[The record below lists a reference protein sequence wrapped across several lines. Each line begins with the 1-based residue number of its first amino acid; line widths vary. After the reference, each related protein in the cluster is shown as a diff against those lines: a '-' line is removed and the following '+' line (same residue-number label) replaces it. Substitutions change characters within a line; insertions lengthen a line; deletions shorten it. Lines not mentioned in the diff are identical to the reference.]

1 VVDLPERYNVGADLL
16 ARNLPA
22 RASKIAIHSAAG
34 DLTYADLF
42 LLSNG
47 AARRLLDLGVRREE
61 RVLLAGYDS
70 PGWVALFLGAL
81 RLGAIPVPVNPLL
94 QRSEDYDHYV
104 YDSLARVVAVDANTE
119 EKLTEAA
126 RRAANPPIVLRVDQL
141 QPDAELDAAP
151 TRRDDMAFWLY
162 SSGSTGKPKAVVH
175 LQHDIPYTCVT
186 YAEQVLGITELD
198 TTFSTTGLFHAYG
211 FGNNLTFPYW
221 VGASTVLHAGRH
233 TPATVLDT
241 IETRRP
247 TLFFSAPTLY
257 NAILNFEG
265 AKNRNLTSI
274 RHCVAAAEALPAEVW
289 RRWKETFGLTILDG
303 VGSTEML
310 HIYCSNRLDDLKPG
324 SSGKPVP
331 GYELKILDEQGGP
344 VPRGE
349 AGDLYVK
356 GDSALALYWAQHE
369 KSKRSILGEWFS
381 SGDRYRVDEDGFYW
395 YEGRSDDM
403 IKVGGLWVSPVEIES
418 ALLEH
423 SAVAESAVVGVSV
436 DGFTKI
442 KAFVIARPTAVTGDA
457 LVAELQEHC
466 KSRLQRF
473 QYPHVIEFV
482 PELPKTVTG
491 KIQRYKLREQSVS
504 PNVVAQRKETA
515 PA

>member
-1 VVDLPERYNVGADLL
+1 MDLHLPDRYNVGADLL
-16 ARNLPA
+16 DRNLKA
-22 RASKIAIHSAAG
+22 GRDGKVAIHAATG
-34 DLTYADLF
+34 EVTYGELF
-42 LLSNG
+42 KLSCG
-47 AARRLLDLGVRREE
+47 AARALLELGVRREE
-61 RVLLAGYDS
+61 RVLIAGFDT
-70 PGWVALFLGAL
+70 PGWVAAFLGAI
-81 RLGAIPVPVNPLL
+81 RIGAIPVPVNPLL
-94 QRSEDYDHYV
+94 QRSADYDHYID
-104 YDSLARVVAVDANTE
+104 DSLARVVVVDGNTE
-119 EKLTEAA
+119 EKLRPAVEAA
-126 RRAANPPIVLRVDQL
+126 PHKPHFLRADHF
-141 QPDAELDAAP
+141 QPGAEVPSAP
-151 TRRDDMAFWLY
+151 TRKDDMAFWLY

-186 YAEQVLGITELD
+186 YAEQVLGIKESD

-233 TPATVLDT
+233 TPATVLET
-241 IETRRP
+241 IEKRKP

-265 AKNRNLTSI
+265 SKEKDLSSI
-274 RHCVAAAEALPAEVW
+274 RHCVAAAESLPAEVW
-289 RRWKETFGLTILDG
+289 RRWKEAYGLTILDG

-310 HIYCSNRLDDLKPG
+310 HIYCSNRLAELRAG

-331 GYELKILDEQGGP
+331 GYELKILDEHGEPVAQGQ
-344 VPRGE
+344 

-369 KSKRSILGEWFS
+369 KSKRSILGDWFFT
-381 SGDRYRVDEDGFYW
+381 GDRYRVDEDGFYW

-403 IKVGGLWVSPVEIES
+403 IKVSGLWVSPIEIES

-423 SAVAESAVVGVSV
+423 PAVAESAVVGVSL

-442 KAFVIARPTAVTGDA
+442 KAFVIPRSQAATGDSLA
-457 LVAELQEHC
+457 SELQEHC
-466 KSRLQRF
+466 KSRLQRY

-482 PELPKTVTG
+482 SELPKTVTG
-491 KIQRYKLREQSVS
+491 KIQRYKLRE
-504 PNVVAQRKETA
+504 KESA

>member
-1 VVDLPERYNVGADLL
+1 MPDLDLPDRYNVAADLL
-16 ARNLPA
+16 SRNLPT
-22 RASKIAIHSAAG
+22 RSSKVAIHSATA
-34 DLTYADLF
+34 DVTYAE
-42 LLSNG
+42 LSNLVQG
-47 AARRLLDLGVRREE
+47 AARQLLDLGVRREE
-61 RVLLAGYDS
+61 RILLAGYDS
-70 PGWVALFLGAL
+70 PGWVAIFLGAIQI
-81 RLGAIPVPVNPLL
+81 GAIPVPVNPLL
-94 QRSEDYDHYV
+94 QRSEDYDHYLD
-104 YDSLARVVAVDANTE
+104 DSLARVVAVDANTE
-119 EKLTEAA
+119 DRLTEAA
-126 RRAANPPIVLRVDQL
+126 KRAANPPIVLRLDHIK
-141 QPDAELDAAP
+141 PDTEIAP
-151 TRRDDMAFWLY
+151 ATTRRDDMAFWLY

-186 YAEQVLGITELD
+186 YAEQVLQIKESD

-241 IETRRP
+241 IEKRRP

-265 AKNRNLTSI
+265 AKSRNLGSI

-289 RRWKETFGLTILDG
+289 RRWKDAFGLTIIDG

-310 HIYCSNRLDDLKPG
+310 HIYCSNRVDDVRPG

-331 GYELKILDEQGGP
+331 GYELKILDPDGKP
-344 VPRGE
+344 VKQGE

-369 KSKRSILGEWFS
+369 KSKRSILGEWFF
-381 SGDRYRVDEDGFYW
+381 SGDRYRVDADGYYW

-403 IKVGGLWVSPVEIES
+403 IKVSGLWVSPIEIE
-418 ALLEH
+418 ATLLEH
-423 SAVAESAVVGVSV
+423 PAVAESAVVGIDA
-436 DGFTKI
+436 DGFTRI
-442 KAFVIARPTAVTGDA
+442 KAFVIARKDAATGDA
-457 LVAELQEHC
+457 LVSELQEHC

-473 QYPHVIEFV
+473 QYPHYIEFV
-482 PELPKTVTG
+482 TELPKTVTG
-491 KIQRYKLREQSVS
+491 KIQRYKLRE
-504 PNVVAQRKETA
+504 KEVA

>member
-1 VVDLPERYNVGADLL
+1 MELPERYNVGADLL
-16 ARNLPA
+16 ERNLNA
-22 RASKIAIHSAAG
+22 GRAGKVAIHSIHP
-34 DLTYADLF
+34 DLTYGDLF
-42 LLSNG
+42 KLTCG
-47 AARRLLDLGVRREE
+47 ASRALADLGVRREE
-61 RVLLAGYDS
+61 RVLLVGYDS
-70 PGWVALFLGAL
+70 PGWVVAFLGAI
-81 RLGAIPVPVNPLL
+81 RLGAVPVPVNPLL
-94 QRSEDYDHYV
+94 QRSEDYDHYIE
-104 YDSLARVVAVDANTE
+104 DSLARVVIVDGNTE
-119 EKLTEAA
+119 EKLMPAA
-126 RRAANPPIVLRVDQL
+126 ERAAHRPRVIRNDGFKPDQEF
-141 QPDAELDAAP
+141 AAAP

-186 YAEQVLGITELD
+186 YAEQVLGIEESD

-221 VGASTVLHAGRH
+221 VGASTVLHAGRN
-233 TPATVLDT
+233 TPQTVLDT
-241 IETRRP
+241 IEKRKP

-265 AKNRNLTSI
+265 AKTRNLSSI

-310 HIYCSNRLDDLKPG
+310 HIYCSNRLDDVRPG

-331 GYELKILDEQGGP
+331 GYELKILDPEGRA
-344 VPRGE
+344 VEKGE

-369 KSKRSILGEWFS
+369 KSKHSILGDWFF

-403 IKVGGLWVSPVEIES
+403 IKVSGLWVSPIEIES

-423 SAVAESAVVGVSV
+423 PAVAEGAVVGVTV
-436 DGFTKI
+436 EGFTKI
-442 KAFVIARPTAVTGDA
+442 KAFVIAKGDGARGDA
-457 LVAELQEHC
+457 LVRELQEHC

-473 QYPHVIEFV
+473 QYPHLIEFV

-491 KIQRYKLREQSVS
+491 KIQRYKLREQ
-504 PNVVAQRKETA
+504 PAAETA
-515 PA
+515 NT